1 MNAPSLSVELDRD
14 GFLQDHKQ
22 WTPQIAEAIAAD
34 EDLALSDAHWE
45 LIHLIRDFYQQFDRS
60 PAMRPLVRYVKQELG
75 PEKGNSMYLL
85 KLFPDS
91 PAKRLSRIAGLPRP
105 ENCL

>member
-1 MNAPSLSVELDRD
+1 MSSESLSVEFDRD
-14 GFLQDHKQ
+14 GFLQDHTQ
-22 WTPQIAEAIAAD
+22 WTPQVAELLASDEQIA
-34 EDLALSDAHWE
+34 LTDAHWE
-45 LIHLIRDFYQQFDRS
+45 LIHLIRAFYQQYERS

-75 PEKGNSMYLL
+75 PDKGNSIYLL
-85 KLFPDS
+85 KLFPES

>member
-1 MNAPSLSVELDRD
+1 MSSELVSVDLDRD
-14 GFLQDHKQ
+14 GFLQDHTQ
-22 WTPQIAEAIAAD
+22 WTPQIAEQLARD
-34 EDLALSDAHWE
+34 ENLPLTEAHWE
-45 LIHLIRDFYQQFDRS
+45 LIHLIRSFYRQFERS

-75 PEKGNSMYLL
+75 ADKGNSIYLL
-85 KLFPDS
+85 KLFPES